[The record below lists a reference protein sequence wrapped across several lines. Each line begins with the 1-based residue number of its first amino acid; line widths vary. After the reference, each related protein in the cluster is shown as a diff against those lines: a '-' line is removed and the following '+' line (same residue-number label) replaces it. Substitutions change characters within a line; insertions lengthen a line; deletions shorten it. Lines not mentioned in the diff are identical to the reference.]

1 MPTEDDLKK
10 REEGEAADDESS
22 GAAPDEDSSGRESR
36 ESDDDGSAELARA
49 ATEGDDEPF
58 DKRADDEAKAR
69 NKVVRS
75 TGRANLTAQ
84 DDDVEAIA
92 PTQMGAKRFVYGAYF
107 AGAIGIAFLLSKIVD
122 AAWIKLAMYK
132 PGLGEPT
139 DEAVFPI
146 SGLIGALIAFYYWKR
161 TRARQLAEEVASE
174 LSKVTWPS
182 KQEVTNSTTVVI
194 VTTAFATVF
203 FALMDR
209 FWGFV
214 TNLVYGT

>member
-1 MPTEDDLKK
+1 
-10 REEGEAADDESS
+10 
-22 GAAPDEDSSGRESR
+22 
-36 ESDDDGSAELARA
+36 
-49 ATEGDDEPF
+49 
-58 DKRADDEAKAR
+58 
-69 NKVVRS
+69 
-75 TGRANLTAQ
+75 
-84 DDDVEAIA
+84 
-92 PTQMGAKRFVYGAYF
+92 MGAKRFVYGAYF

-122 AAWIKLAMYK
+122 AAWLKAAQYK

-146 SGLIGALIAFYYWKR
+146 SGVIGALIAFYYWKR

-174 LSKVTWPS
+174 LSKVTWPN

-194 VTTAFATVF
+194 VTTLFATVF

>member
-1 MPTEDDLKK
+1 MATDDDLKK
-10 REEGEAADDESS
+10 REEDEAEDEEST
-22 GAAPDEDSSGRESR
+22 DEDSSASEDQAS
-36 ESDDDGSAELARA
+36 ESDEVDSDA
-49 ATEGDDEPF
+49 APDAPAHTQSIHE
-58 DKRADDEAKAR
+58 ADEAKAR
-69 NKVVRS
+69 SKIVRS
-75 TGRANLTAQ
+75 TDKSELDEGHE
-84 DDDVEAIA
+84 DEEAVA

-107 AGAIGIAFLLSKIVD
+107 AGAIGIAFLFSKIVD
-122 AAWIKLAMYK
+122 AAWIKAAQYK

-146 SGLIGALIAFYYWKR
+146 SGVIGALIAFYYWKR

-174 LSKVTWPS
+174 LSKVSWPT

>member
-1 MPTEDDLKK
+1 MATEDDLKK
-10 REEGEAADDESS
+10 REEDEAEDEEST
-22 GAAPDEDSSGRESR
+22 DEDSSASEESEDQAD
-36 ESDDDGSAELARA
+36 ESSDEVDSDA
-49 ATEGDDEPF
+49 APDAPAHTQSIHE
-58 DKRADDEAKAR
+58 ADEAKAR
-69 NKVVRS
+69 NKIVRS
-75 TGRANLTAQ
+75 TDKSELDEGN
-84 DDDVEAIA
+84 DDEEAIA

-122 AAWIKLAMYK
+122 FAWIKAAQYK

-146 SGLIGALIAFYYWKR
+146 SGVIGALIAFYYWKR

-174 LSKVTWPS
+174 LSKVSWPT

>member
-1 MPTEDDLKK
+1 MATEDDLKK
-10 REEGEAADDESS
+10 REEDEAEDEEST
-22 GAAPDEDSSGRESR
+22 DEDSSASEES
-36 ESDDDGSAELARA
+36 EANEPADEVDSDA
-49 ATEGDDEPF
+49 APDAPANTLSIHE
-58 DKRADDEAKAR
+58 ADEAKAR
-69 NKVVRS
+69 NKIVRS
-75 TGRANLTAQ
+75 TDKSELDEGHE
-84 DDDVEAIA
+84 DEEAIA

-122 AAWIKLAMYK
+122 AAWIKAAQYK

-146 SGLIGALIAFYYWKR
+146 SGVIGALIAFYYWKR

-174 LSKVTWPS
+174 LSKVSWPN

-194 VTTAFATVF
+194 VTTLFATVF

>member
-1 MPTEDDLKK
+1 MATEKEHELEK
-10 REEGEAADDESS
+10 RDEAEAEDEEST
-22 GAAPDEDSSGRESR
+22 DEDSSARETADPEPEAEAEAPADER
-36 ESDDDGSAELARA
+36 E
-49 ATEGDDEPF
+49 DE
-58 DKRADDEAKAR
+58 EAKAR
-69 NKVVRS
+69 NLIVRS
-75 TGRANLTAQ
+75 TDKAELS
-84 DDDVEAIA
+84 DDDGDLEAVA
-92 PTQMGAKRFVYGAYF
+92 PTQMGTKRFVYGAYF

-146 SGLIGALIAFYYWKR
+146 SAVVGALIALYYWKR
-161 TRARQLAEEVASE
+161 TRARQLAEEVATE

>member
-1 MPTEDDLKK
+1 MATDDDLKK
-10 REEGEAADDESS
+10 REEDEAEDEEST
-22 GAAPDEDSSGRESR
+22 DEDSSASE
-36 ESDDDGSAELARA
+36 ESDDEAE
-49 ATEGDDEPF
+49 GNDDAPDAPAHTQSIHE
-58 DKRADDEAKAR
+58 ADEAKAR
-69 NKVVRS
+69 NKIVRS
-75 TGRANLTAQ
+75 TEKAEH
-84 DDDVEAIA
+84 DDEEQEEAIA

-122 AAWIKLAMYK
+122 AAWLKAAQYK

-146 SGLIGALIAFYYWKR
+146 SGVIGALIAFYYWKR

-174 LSKVTWPS
+174 LSKVTWPN

-194 VTTAFATVF
+194 VTTLFATVF